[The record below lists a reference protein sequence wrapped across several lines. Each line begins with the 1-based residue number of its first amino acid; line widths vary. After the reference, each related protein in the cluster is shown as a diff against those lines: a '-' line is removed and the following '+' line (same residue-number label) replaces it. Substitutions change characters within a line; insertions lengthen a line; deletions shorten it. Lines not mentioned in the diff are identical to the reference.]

1 MRNRKAAG
9 IFSIIMAAQLCLTPY
24 TGTDIQAAQT
34 EEQIFEDSSEEAGAF
49 EDDSDLGVQ
58 SAENPAGNEVEEQFN
73 DDEGFGDGEVE
84 TFSDESPDQSE
95 ETMQELVLNVQD
107 GEDLTEKLNTLLGEA
122 REKASDEK
130 PCKVI
135 VPPGSYTLTGTLH
148 MYSNIYLYAEGA
160 TITKTSPRKE
170 ILLRL
175 GDSQTSAGG
184 YDGYH
189 NITIEGG
196 TWDANYECVED
207 KEGPGGFV
215 GFRIGHATNVT
226 VKNVTFL
233 NNLKS
238 HFLEFAGVKN
248 AEVTGC
254 TFRGYWKDFEGGGQE
269 CIQIDACMPR
279 IFPGYLPYDGSVCEN
294 IVIKNNTFEDV
305 FAGIGSHS
313 MMFDRPYKNITIS
326 NNRFSNLKK
335 RAVWCLNYQDTVVT
349 GNTMNDVGGG
359 VYVRSV
365 YTRNAHTAS
374 GQEVSSAGNQY
385 AENIL
390 IADNQI
396 TVKEPTVIDDKQW
409 DGYGIWISGEVSLGS
424 AGEVI
429 PSEDDDPENTANPAT
444 NGVPAG
450 RYIVRG
456 VTARNNTISGN
467 CDGIKISLAEDCICR
482 GNTIK
487 LSENHTYNNM
497 GISVA
502 KGSNIRLSCN
512 NISGGNGYGIYAA
525 GTEASQKKCLIYGNT
540 VSGFEKDGIFAAR
553 LVSGSRIERN
563 KVSANAKNGILVKH
577 TKNSV
582 VDGNYVFRNKER
594 GILFQKCKSAS
605 ITDNFSSENSLNGI
619 ELNVKSDNSTVQGNI
634 CGSNKK
640 TGLRIANS
648 KDVSVDGN
656 SLRSNKTYG
665 AEFENSRI
673 SSYKKN
679 SFDGNGHSNRLH
691 TKNSKI
697 SK

>member
-1 MRNRKAAG
+1 MRNRRAAG

-24 TGTDIQAAQT
+24 IGMNVQAAQP
-34 EEQIFEDSSEEAGAF
+34 EEQLFNDSSESAMAF
-49 EDDSDLGVQ
+49 EDDSDQDVQ
-58 SAENPAGNEVEEQFN
+58 SAENPAGNASAEEFN

-84 TFSDESPDQSE
+84 TFSDEDPEQSE
-95 ETMQELVLNVQD
+95 ENMQELVLNVQD
-107 GEDLTEKLNTLLGEA
+107 GEDLTEGLNALLAEA
-122 REKASDEK
+122 RDKASDEK

-184 YDGYH
+184 YEGYR

-238 HFLEFAGVKN
+238 HFLELAGVKN

-326 NNRFSNLKK
+326 NNKFSNLKK

-349 GNTMNDVGGG
+349 GNVMSDVGGG

-365 YTRNAHTAS
+365 YTRNAHTAG
-374 GQEVSSAGNQY
+374 GQEVSSEGNQY
-385 AENIL
+385 SENIL

-396 TVKEPTVIDDKQW
+396 TVKEPTVIDGKQW

-467 CDGIKISLAEDCICR
+467 CDGIKISLAEDCTCR

-502 KGSNIRLSCN
+502 KGSNIRLSYN

-525 GTEASQKKCLIYGNT
+525 GTEASQKKCMIYGNT
-540 VSGFEKDGIFAAR
+540 VSGFEKDGIYAAR
-553 LVSGSRIERN
+553 LASGSRIERN
-563 KVSANAKNGILVKH
+563 KVSANTKNGILVKY

-594 GILFQKCKSAS
+594 GILFQKCKSAGV
-605 ITDNFSSENSLNGI
+605 TDNFASENGFNGI

-640 TGLRIANS
+640 AGLRVANS

-656 SLRSNKTYG
+656 SLRSNKLYG

-679 SFDGNGHSNRLH
+679 NFDGNGHSDRLR